1 MVKKTSKPSHLI
13 KRYNTYFAVLYVPKD
28 IQYIV
33 GKAKFSKSTGT
44 DNRKLA
50 ETIAQVHVMGWKA
63 EIESARSKSDDPL
76 IQSAKDIRKLL
87 KSSPIHLVRDAI
99 DEEMSRLG
107 VIKTELQFFS

>member
-44 DNRKLA
+44 DNKKL
-50 ETIAQVHVMGWKA
+50 TVNKW
-63 EIESARSKSDDPL
+63 
-76 IQSAKDIRKLL
+76 
-87 KSSPIHLVRDAI
+87 
-99 DEEMSRLG
+99 
-107 VIKTELQFFS
+107 F

>member
-1 MVKKTSKPSHLI
+1 MVKRESKPSHLI
-13 KRYNTYFAVLYVPKD
+13 KRYNTYFAVLFVPKD
-28 IQYIV
+28 IQYII

-44 DNRKLA
+44 DNKKLA

-87 KSSPIHLVRDAI
+87 KSSPRLTYNFFQGLVSFRHL
-99 DEEMSRLG
+99 EKNLH
-107 VIKTELQFFS
+107 KTT